1 MRIGQRFK
9 YKFPSPC
16 PPGRIWRI
24 NPFCSEEDLHSCS
37 HFAGDFVCVT
47 LGTADCSSLAH
58 PSILADK
65 LSHPYRSVQ
74 AFPLLCLPHLQL
86 SPLPTK
92 ARAETFITL
101 DDRPLRM
108 GWSPGSILIRHRNAA
123 WALSNHLWLALLQ
136 SHQLISPGDFA
147 CFLFPVP
154 HFSHWTLALGFRT
167 HRGEH

>member
-1 MRIGQRFK
+1 M
-9 YKFPSPC
+9 
-16 PPGRIWRI
+16 
-24 NPFCSEEDLHSCS
+24 
-37 HFAGDFVCVT
+37 T

-101 DDRPLRM
+101 DDRPLQM
-108 GWSPGSILIRHRNAA
+108 VFHLDSPSECSLGPIQSPLTCPLTESPADLSRGLCLLSVSRAPFFSLNPGFGFQNSEGR
-123 WALSNHLWLALLQ
+123 ALTVGALGFTLALLNQ
-136 SHQLISPGDFA
+136 NCRF
-147 CFLFPVP
+147 
-154 HFSHWTLALGFRT
+154 
-167 HRGEH
+167 